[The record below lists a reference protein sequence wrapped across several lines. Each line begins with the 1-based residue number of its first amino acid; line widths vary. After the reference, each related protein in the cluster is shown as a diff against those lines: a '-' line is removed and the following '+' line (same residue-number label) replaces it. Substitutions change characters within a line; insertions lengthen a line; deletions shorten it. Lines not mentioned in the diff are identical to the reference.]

1 MTFYDKLNDIEKLNI
16 SFSEKIMLLKS
27 IILDVTNE
35 LDARDQNMHPEI
47 DHDLAKK
54 LSVATEI
61 LRKLENQHNDLDIC
75 NQIRND
81 EIIRDSSEGS
91 PEIDSIKDI
100 CGVPKR

>member
-1 MTFYDKLNDIEKLNI
+1 MTFYDKLNEIEKLNV
-16 SFSEKIMLLKS
+16 SFSEKIILVKS

-35 LDARDQNMHPEI
+35 LDAKDQNMHPEI

-54 LSVATEI
+54 LADATEF
-61 LRKLENQHNDLDIC
+61 LRKFENQHGELDIC

-91 PEIDSIKDI
+91 P
-100 CGVPKR
+100 